1 MKEVIRLIRLTL
13 LLRILVALVSALV
26 IATLMPGTLAVF
38 LDVAVALPS
47 CILLAFTLLAA
58 FEHWE
63 SERFAKA
70 LLIVT
75 ILVEALEAVMSR
87 IGLQWVFAATG
98 IEVDEAFRRFPGLI
112 GNAAIMRLPLTVP
125 LLFITIPA
133 LLGAWINGKRNA
145 FRWAAFAAL
154 MSLLSSI
161 STSPP
166 EFMQWRLNA
175 GLFGAQGIVL
185 FITCYFVGTLADEQR
200 REQAELAKANR
211 QLAEQAL
218 VREQLAT
225 SRERIRLARDLHD
238 TLAHTLAGLVVQAKV
253 VDTLLEK
260 DPVAARRELTR
271 MQGVAKEGLEE
282 ARAAIGDLRTN
293 VVEDL
298 GLNGAIR
305 RIAETTG
312 QRTGIQVSVSETGD
326 EVHLDKECA
335 QSLFRIV
342 QEALNNVERHAHAQH
357 IDVSIDQTASPNRV
371 LTIRVKDD
379 GIGFNV
385 ATLEDE
391 RFGLRGMRERAE
403 LIGAHLRLESTLG
416 TGTTV
421 IVTLKQGA

>member
-1 MKEVIRLIRLTL
+1 MKEVIRLVRLTL
-13 LLRILVALVSALV
+13 LLRIFVALASALV
-26 IATLMPGTLAVF
+26 TATLMPGTLAAF
-38 LDVAVALPS
+38 LDIAVALPS
-47 CILLAFTLLAA
+47 CFLLAFTLLAT

-63 SERFAKA
+63 SERFVKA
-70 LLIVT
+70 LLITT
-75 ILVEALEAVMSR
+75 ILVEALEAIMSR
-87 IGLQWVFAATG
+87 IGLQWLLFATG
-98 IEVDEAFRRFPGLI
+98 IEADEGLRRLPGVI
-112 GNAAIMRLPLTVP
+112 GDVAIMRLPLTVP

-145 FRWAAFAAL
+145 FRWAAFAVL
-154 MSLLSSI
+154 LSLLSSI

-200 REQAELAKANR
+200 REQAELEKANR

-225 SRERIRLARDLHD
+225 SRERVRLARDLHD

-253 VDTLLEK
+253 VDTLLDK
-260 DPVAARRELTR
+260 DPIAARRELAR
-271 MQGVAKEGLEE
+271 VQAVAKDGLEE
-282 ARAAIGDLRTN
+282 ARAAIGDLRAN

-312 QRTGIQVSVSETGD
+312 QRTGIQISVDERGD
-326 EVHLDKECA
+326 EVQLEKDCA
-335 QSLFRIV
+335 ETLFRIV

-357 IDVSIDQTASPNRV
+357 IQVSIHQTPPPDRV

-385 ATLEDE
+385 TTLDDE

-421 IVTLKQGA
+421 IVTLKQHS